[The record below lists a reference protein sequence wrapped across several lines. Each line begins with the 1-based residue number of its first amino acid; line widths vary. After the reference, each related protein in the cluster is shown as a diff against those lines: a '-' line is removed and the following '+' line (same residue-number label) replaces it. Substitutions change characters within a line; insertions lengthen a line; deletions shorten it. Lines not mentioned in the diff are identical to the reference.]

1 MAKCIK
7 NMVLREKY
15 RQQNRGKCARETK
28 LAAENRVL
36 WKKKKEKKNKNG
48 DSHMQVITATLVRH

>member
-7 NMVLREKY
+7 NVVLREKY
-15 RQQNRGKCARETK
+15 CQQNREKCAEK
-28 LAAENRVL
+28 LILLLKTDYSE
-36 WKKKKEKKNKNG
+36 KKKKKNKNG

>member
-36 WKKKKEKKNKNG
+36 WKKKKRKKEQK
-48 DSHMQVITATLVRH
+48 R